1 MTNQHYWEAFDALI
15 QKNGITIDR
24 PKGTAHPRFP
34 DLIYRVDYGFIP
46 GTSASDGQGID
57 VFRGSGTEAR
67 TVGILCTLDSI
78 KKDAEVKVL
87 YQCTEEDIQAIL
99 AMLTDPP
106 LHRMLVRRDEWEATA
121 KRLS

>member
-1 MTNQHYWEAFDALI
+1 MNRLYWEALDALI
-15 QKNGITIDR
+15 EKNGIEIDR

-57 VFRGSGTEAR
+57 VFRGSGNEKCV
-67 TVGILCTLDSI
+67 VGILCTLDSI

-87 YQCTEEDIQAIL
+87 YSCTDEDIDAIL
-99 AMLTDPP
+99 TMLTDPP
-106 LHRMLVRRDEWEATA
+106 LHRMLV
-121 KRLS
+121 KRE